1 MKLLLAKTLIENLE
15 VSFRDLSQFDTK
27 LFEQK
32 PWADFETNK
41 TLEIATAKNAQF
53 YWTRYFA
60 KNQNPN
66 LEDSKRQF
74 ERQLIFCQVPERFN
88 EADT

>member
-27 LFEQK
+27 LFEPK
-32 PWADFETNK
+32 TRADFETNK
-41 TLEIATAKNAQF
+41 ILETATAKNARF
-53 YWTRYFA
+53 YWTRNFA

-66 LEDSKRQF
+66 LEDSKCQF
-74 ERQLIFCQVPERFN
+74 ETQLIFEKATQRFN
-88 EADT
+88 EAPA